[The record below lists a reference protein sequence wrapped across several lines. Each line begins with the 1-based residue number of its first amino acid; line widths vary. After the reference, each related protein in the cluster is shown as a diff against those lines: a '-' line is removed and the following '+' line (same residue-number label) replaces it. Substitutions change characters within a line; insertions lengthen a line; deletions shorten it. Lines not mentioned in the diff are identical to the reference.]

1 MLLTDMN
8 AIVER
13 QRAFFRTGVTLNPA
27 YRIDCLKRLRKAL
40 LRSEGRL
47 QNALKQD
54 LGKCSTEA
62 YMAEIGLLLGSLRE
76 AIGSLKR
83 WSKPRRVGC
92 PLAQFPAKCRVVP
105 EPYGVT
111 LVMSPWNYPLLLALD
126 PLIASI
132 AAGNTCVLKPSE
144 LAPATAEATA
154 QLLGEVFKPD
164 HVAVVQGGPEV
175 CTRLLEQRF
184 DYIFFTGGTAIGKIV
199 MKAAAEHLTPLTL
212 ELGGKSPCIVDVT
225 ADVRLAARRI
235 AFGKVLN
242 AGQTCVAPDYAL
254 VHESVLE
261 PFTRAFRE
269 EVQAMLGKEPL
280 AASDYTH
287 IVNKRHFDR
296 LMGLMDGS
304 EVLLGGKGDAES
316 LRIEPTLLGKVSP
329 DSPCMQQEIFGPI
342 LPLLPFRDLSEAEDF
357 VLSRPRPLACY
368 IFTSEKS
375 TRDRLLS
382 SLHFGGGCINDTV
395 VHLAVPDL
403 PFGGVGDSG
412 MGAYHGKAGFDTFT
426 HYKSILQRGFS
437 LDLPF
442 RYQPYTTLKRFI
454 LRLFLR

>member
-1 MLLTDMN
+1 MN

-47 QNALKQD
+47 QDALKQD
-54 LGKCSTEA
+54 LGKCATEA

-83 WSKPRRVGC
+83 WSRPRRVGC

-212 ELGGKSPCIVDVT
+212 
-225 ADVRLAARRI
+225 
-235 AFGKVLN
+235 
-242 AGQTCVAPDYAL
+242 
-254 VHESVLE
+254 
-261 PFTRAFRE
+261 
-269 EVQAMLGKEPL
+269 
-280 AASDYTH
+280 
-287 IVNKRHFDR
+287 
-296 LMGLMDGS
+296 
-304 EVLLGGKGDAES
+304 
-316 LRIEPTLLGKVSP
+316 
-329 DSPCMQQEIFGPI
+329 
-342 LPLLPFRDLSEAEDF
+342 
-357 VLSRPRPLACY
+357 
-368 IFTSEKS
+368 
-375 TRDRLLS
+375 
-382 SLHFGGGCINDTV
+382 
-395 VHLAVPDL
+395 
-403 PFGGVGDSG
+403 
-412 MGAYHGKAGFDTFT
+412 
-426 HYKSILQRGFS
+426 
-437 LDLPF
+437 
-442 RYQPYTTLKRFI
+442 
-454 LRLFLR
+454 